1 MRRFI
6 VLGQKAKASGD
17 FLLADIPSTSGRLD
31 VLLRALRAG
40 LLISHG
46 VRRDSQVYLVLLGEP
61 DRERVVRFD
70 GSAARYLRPDER
82 NLATT
87 LKKALAV
94 QLADGGF
101 TTVRP
106 GIDVAAGGVA
116 LLRSELATSA
126 VYLLEQGAPDVRT
139 SVLDVQDCAFV
150 LGDHLGIRDAERA
163 FFLALGARSL
173 SLGPT
178 ALYTEDAIAVLANEL
193 DRRAASVTTTAA
205 HSGEAPDELPKLV

>member
-31 VLLRALRAG
+31 VLLRALRAS

-61 DRERVVRFD
+61 ERERVVRIS

-94 QLADGGF
+94 PVPDAGF
-101 TTVRP
+101 VAARP

-116 LLRSELATSA
+116 VLRSELGTSA
-126 VYLLEQGAPDVRT
+126 LYVLEQGAPDVR
-139 SVLDVQDCAFV
+139 SSALELQDSTFV
-150 LGDHLGIRDAERA
+150 LGDHLGIRPADRE
-163 FFLALGARSL
+163 FFLALGARPL

-178 ALYTEDAIAVLANEL
+178 ELYTEDAIAVLSNEL
-193 DRRAASVTTTAA
+193 DRRAAAHGGEATVEDTAA
-205 HSGEAPDELPKLV
+205 KD

>member
-61 DRERVVRFD
+61 ERERVVRFS
-70 GSAARYLRPDER
+70 GAAARYLRPDER

-94 QLADGGF
+94 QVPDAGF
-101 TTVRP
+101 VAARP
-106 GIDVAAGGVA
+106 GIDVAAGGVSV
-116 LLRSELATSA
+116 LRSELGTSA
-126 VYLLEQGAPDVRT
+126 VYVLEQGAPDVRT
-139 SVLDVQDCAFV
+139 SVLDLQDSAFV
-150 LGDHLGIRDAERA
+150 LGDHLGIRDIDRE
-163 FFLALGARSL
+163 FFLALGARPL

-178 ALYTEDAIAVLANEL
+178 ELYTEDAIAVLTNEL
-193 DRRAASVTTTAA
+193 DRRAAAY
-205 HSGEAPDELPKLV
+205 SGEATAAAGER